1 MGEIHYIYTIVTKF
15 LSQFMLSRFPVRI
28 SLDLRNLIEHYI
40 NLHGIRTYLQLLKL
54 WHHGILW
61 FPCQKD
67 ITFHANFEIRDQARC
82 MIQSFTEGTSTAP
95 RVYPKTQNFA
105 LNTHIY

>member
-1 MGEIHYIYTIVTKF
+1 
-15 LSQFMLSRFPVRI
+15 MLSRLPVRI

-67 ITFHANFEIRDQARC
+67 ITFHANSEIRDQARC
-82 MIQSFTEGTSTAP
+82 MIQFFTDGTQHP
-95 RVYPKTQNFA
+95 HVCIQKTQYFA

>member
-1 MGEIHYIYTIVTKF
+1 
-15 LSQFMLSRFPVRI
+15 MLGWLPVRT

-40 NLHGIRTYLQLLKL
+40 NLHRIRTYLQFLKL
-54 WHHGILW
+54 WHHGILR

-67 ITFHANFEIRDQARC
+67 ITFHANSEIRDQARC
-82 MIQSFTEGTSTAP
+82 MIQIFTDETPTPP